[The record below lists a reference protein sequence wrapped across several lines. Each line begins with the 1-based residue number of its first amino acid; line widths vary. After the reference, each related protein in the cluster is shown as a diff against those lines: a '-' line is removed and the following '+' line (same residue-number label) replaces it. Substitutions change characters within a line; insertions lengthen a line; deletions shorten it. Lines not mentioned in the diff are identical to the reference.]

1 MRKMM
6 RKSDSKHSQETPE
19 EELKRL
25 RKEVARLEGK
35 LEAQK
40 QAANAKIVVAKPR
53 WTRCA
58 RNSKKEEP
66 KPVFSKEQWSRI
78 LTRLKD
84 IDTQSK

>member
-40 QAANAKIVVAKPR
+40 QAANAKIVAAKAKMDEMR
-53 WTRCA
+53 KEL
-58 RNSKKEEP
+58 KKEEP

>member
-40 QAANAKIVVAKPR
+40 QAANAKIVAAEAKMDEMR
-53 WTRCA
+53 KE
-58 RNSKKEEP
+58 KKEEP

>member
-40 QAANAKIVVAKPR
+40 QAANAKIVTPKPR

-58 RNSKKEEP
+58 RNSKK
-66 KPVFSKEQWSRI
+66 KKSRSQCSAKNNG
-78 LTRLKD
+78 RAF
-84 IDTQSK
+84 

>member
-35 LEAQK
+35 LEAQ
-40 QAANAKIVVAKPR
+40 
-53 WTRCA
+53 
-58 RNSKKEEP
+58 
-66 KPVFSKEQWSRI
+66 SR
-78 LTRLKD
+78 LPTLK
-84 IDTQSK
+84 SW

>member
-40 QAANAKIVVAKPR
+40 AGCQR
-53 WTRCA
+53 
-58 RNSKKEEP
+58 
-66 KPVFSKEQWSRI
+66 
-78 LTRLKD
+78 
-84 IDTQSK
+84 